1 MWFDGLRNMT
11 EYFTPLRVN
20 RAFAARVDLQA
31 KEDSKVEWDY
41 LGHKETRDLKDNL

>member
-1 MWFDGLRNMT
+1 MWFDGRKNMT
-11 EYFTPLRVN
+11 EYFTPPRVN

-41 LGHKETRDLKDNL
+41 LDHKETRDLKDNL